1 MNNENNTTPLHDPN
15 PQDHRGPETG
25 KKQLPAFLSSVSNKG
40 IVIALIVFLALLLF
54 GFLASRSLPGET
66 LYAVKTQVLER
77 LDAAVQFGSKNKAA
91 NQVEN
96 METRLAETK
105 ELAKKD
111 AVSEEALAA
120 LHNRILAHTDVLT
133 RLVQEES
140 SDFSMEDR
148 LFALNNFA
156 AVAGAM
162 EAIAENDPELLTFGD
177 QIEDVRR
184 EAVNLY
190 KDTADIFVQSTTPDI
205 ALEFIKNSLGDV
217 SGKLGNEGGISAE
230 AIDDAEEYIDRVALS
245 IKDKEYAKAIYSI
258 GEASRFIRVDEY
270 TGVIVPLVQA
280 PSDSNAS
287 STPSGDTGSTTASS
301 SVSTTSVSL

>member
-1 MNNENNTTPLHDPN
+1 
-15 PQDHRGPETG
+15 
-25 KKQLPAFLSSVSNKG
+25 
-40 IVIALIVFLALLLF
+40 
-54 GFLASRSLPGET
+54 
-66 LYAVKTQVLER
+66 
-77 LDAAVQFGSKNKAA
+77 
-91 NQVEN
+91 
-96 METRLAETK
+96 
-105 ELAKKD
+105 
-111 AVSEEALAA
+111 
-120 LHNRILAHTDVLT
+120 
-133 RLVQEES
+133 
-140 SDFSMEDR
+140 MEDR